1 MELDL
6 FHGND
11 TYFEKL
17 REILVYEVSN
27 YKPSIRELK
36 LLKGTK
42 GWKELNKKIENYEK
56 HEQMYKSK

>member
-6 FHGND
+6 FHSND

-36 LLKGTK
+36 LLKDTK
-42 GWKELNKKIENYEK
+42 GWNDLNRKIENYERN
-56 HEQMYKSK
+56 E